1 MRASISLKGEQNFH
15 DHIIALRRENL
26 AYKPSLTLPRFQ
38 VPVPTKK
45 VSDHVFSAR
54 GINFASMI
62 LIFEFEIALIV
73 WYLFFILFLPSLKL

>member
-1 MRASISLKGEQNFH
+1 MKTNLH

-45 VSDHVFSAR
+45 VSGHIFCAR
-54 GINFASMI
+54 GINFASII
-62 LIFEFEIALIV
+62 LIFDFEIASIV
-73 WYLFFILFLPSLKL
+73 WYLFFILFLAGLKL